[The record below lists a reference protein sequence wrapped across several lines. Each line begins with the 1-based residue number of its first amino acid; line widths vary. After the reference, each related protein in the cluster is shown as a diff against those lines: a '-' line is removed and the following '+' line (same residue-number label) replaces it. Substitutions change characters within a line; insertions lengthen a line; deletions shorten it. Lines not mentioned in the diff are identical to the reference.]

1 MFIPSLETAIKGA
14 FICILGPFSFPLNVC
29 HFVAIYSEHRWGTHS
44 CIALLLFFV
53 CLFVC
58 FILKF
63 LLKYACIKQITL
75 PDTNS
80 LGPEHMHMLNSNS
93 DDFHDLTHIN
103 DDYFTS
109 TDYFH

>member
-1 MFIPSLETAIKGA
+1 MYVISLPSIVNTDGGLTAA
-14 FICILGPFSFPLNVC
+14 SLCCCFL
-29 HFVAIYSEHRWGTHS
+29 
-44 CIALLLFFV
+44 FV

-63 LLKYACIKQITL
+63 LVKYACIKQITL
-75 PDTNS
+75 SDTNS

-93 DDFHDLTHIN
+93 DDFPDLIHIN

>member
-1 MFIPSLETAIKGA
+1 MYFISLPSVANTNGGFSAASLCW
-14 FICILGPFSFPLNVC
+14 FFFFLNIL
-29 HFVAIYSEHRWGTHS
+29 R
-44 CIALLLFFV
+44 
-53 CLFVC
+53 
-58 FILKF
+58 F

-75 PDTNS
+75 SDTNS

-93 DDFHDLTHIN
+93 DDFPDLIHIN

>member
-1 MFIPSLETAIKGA
+1 MGDSQL
-14 FICILGPFSFPLNVC
+14 
-29 HFVAIYSEHRWGTHS
+29 HRFVVV
-44 CIALLLFFV
+44 FV

-93 DDFHDLTHIN
+93 DDFPDLTHNN

>member
-1 MFIPSLETAIKGA
+1 MYFISLPSVANTNGGFSAASLCCC
-14 FICILGPFSFPLNVC
+14 FFFNIL
-29 HFVAIYSEHRWGTHS
+29 R
-44 CIALLLFFV
+44 
-53 CLFVC
+53 
-58 FILKF
+58 F

-75 PDTNS
+75 SDTNS

-93 DDFHDLTHIN
+93 DDFPDLIHIN